1 MSDSQPISSLSS
13 ATDTRLGILYS
24 FRRCPYAMRARLA
37 CTLFLTPQS
46 LELREVVLKNKPQE
60 LLAINPKATVPAL
73 QLSEEQSLERLQA
86 NSTVINESREIMLWA
101 IEQSALNQTTTEL
114 KARYLP
120 LHLELDIDELIDEND
135 GTFKWALDHYKY
147 ADRFE
152 ESEEH
157 YRGLGEIFLGK
168 LEKLLEKNR
177 YLFATEMSFADIA
190 IFPFVRQF
198 AHVDKQWFEQS
209 SYPRLIQ
216 WLDILLKSELFA
228 SIMEKYKP
236 WNKQEEAIFFP

>member
-1 MSDSQPISSLSS
+1 MSDSQPISSLPPV
-13 ATDTRLGILYS
+13 TDTKLDILYS

-37 CTLFLTPQS
+37 CTLFLPAQS

-73 QLSEEQSLERLQA
+73 QLSEEQSLERPKA

-101 IEQSALNQTTTEL
+101 LEQTTEEVKTQ
-114 KARYLP
+114 YLP
-120 LHLELDIDELIDEND
+120 FHLQLDIDELIDEND

-157 YRGLGEIFLGK
+157 YRELGEIFLGK

-177 YLFATEMSFADIA
+177 YLFAAKMSIADIA

-209 SYPRLIQ
+209 CYPKLGR
-216 WLDILLKSELFA
+216 WLNGLLESELFG

-236 WNKQEEAIFFP
+236 WQASNEVVYFPK

>member
-1 MSDSQPISSLSS
+1 MSDSQPISS
-13 ATDTRLGILYS
+13 ATPPTNSKLGTLYS

-37 CTLFLTPQS
+37 CTLFLPAQS

-60 LLAINPKATVPAL
+60 LLAISPKATVPVLLAL
-73 QLSEEQSLERLQA
+73 GGSLA
-86 NSTVINESREIMLWA
+86 NPILVDESRDIMTWA
-101 IEQSALNQTTTEL
+101 LDQAAEVL
-114 KARYLP
+114 KTQYTP
-120 LHLELDIDELIDEND
+120 LHLQLEIDELIDEND
-135 GTFKWALDHYKY
+135 GPFKWALDHYKY

-152 ESEEH
+152 ETEEH
-157 YRGLGEIFLGK
+157 YRELGEFFLVK
-168 LEKLLEKNR
+168 LEKLLEHNR
-177 YLFATEMSFADIA
+177 YLFTPAMSLADIA

-216 WLDILLKSELFA
+216 WLDIFLESDLFA

-236 WNKQEEAIFFP
+236 WNKQEEVIFFP